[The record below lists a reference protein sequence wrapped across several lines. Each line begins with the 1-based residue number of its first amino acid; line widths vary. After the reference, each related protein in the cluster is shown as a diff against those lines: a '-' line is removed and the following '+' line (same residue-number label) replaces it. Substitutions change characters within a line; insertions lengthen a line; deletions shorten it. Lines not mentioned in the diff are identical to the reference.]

1 MGRVEDGVTAEE
13 LEDWDPGTSA
23 LPAPGIKQGPRE
35 QAGTG
40 PLSQK
45 CWEPEP
51 DAPSQPGPALW
62 FRGRAHTHALAGG
75 SSLQQLDPENTGF
88 IGADTFAGLVHSHE
102 LPLDPAKLDMLVAL
116 AQSNEQGQVCY
127 QELVDLISSKRS
139 SSFKRAIANGQRALP
154 RDGLLD
160 EPGLGVYKR
169 FVRYVAYEILPCEVD
184 RRWYFYRHRSCPPP
198 VFMASVTLAQI
209 IVFLCYGAR
218 LNKWVLQT
226 YHPEYMKSP
235 LVYHPGHRARA
246 WRFLT
251 YMFMHV
257 GLEQLGFNALLQ
269 LMIGVPLEMVHGLLR
284 ISLLYLAGV
293 LAGSLTVSITD
304 MRAPVVGGS
313 GGVYALCSA
322 HLANVVMNWA
332 GMRCPYKLLR
342 MVLALVCMSSE
353 VGRAVWLRFSPPL
366 PASGP
371 QPSFMAHLAGAVVG
385 VSMGLTILRSYEERL
400 RDQCGWWVVLLAYWH
415 LLALRRLLERLRLRP
430 AGRPHPPTALTG
442 YLRLHRPGLGMWWP
456 PTRGLHVCPL

>member
-1 MGRVEDGVTAEE
+1 MEADSPPRALTFAVGVRVGRAE
-13 LEDWDPGTSA
+13 PHQA
-23 LPAPGIKQGPRE
+23 LPVGSKQLLAGAEGPKSL
-35 QAGTG
+35 QAKSSPTPQ
-40 PLSQK
+40 PLLSSL
-45 CWEPEP
+45 PP
-51 DAPSQPGPALW
+51 NPAFPALTELSVTP
-62 FRGRAHTHALAGG
+62 RRMTGREKANLAESSATGGIPSGHRELRPPRGQRGCPSHPAISPPPHPGAARTAAGRARGSWSRRQDRVPAAGCG
-75 SSLQQLDPENTGF
+75 DGGHRLSPQ
-88 IGADTFAGLVHSHE
+88 
-102 LPLDPAKLDMLVAL
+102 
-116 AQSNEQGQVCY
+116 
-127 QELVDLISSKRS
+127 ISSKRS

-160 EPGLGVYKR
+160 ETGLGFYKR
-169 FVRYVAYEILPCEVD
+169 FVRYVAYEILPCEMD
-184 RRWYFYRHRSCPPP
+184 RRWYFYQHRTCPPP
-198 VFMASVTLAQI
+198 VFMAAVTLTQI

-269 LMIGVPLEMVHGLLR
+269 LMIGVPLEMVHGILR
-284 ISLLYLAGV
+284 ISFLYLAGV

-304 MRAPVVGGS
+304 MRAPLVGGS

-371 QPSFMAHLAGAVVG
+371 QPSFMAHLAGAIVG
-385 VSMGLTILRSYEERL
+385 ISMGLTILRSYEESL
-400 RDQCGWWVVLLAYWH
+400 RDQCGWWVVLLSYGTFLLFAVFWNIFAYD
-415 LLALRRLLERLRLRP
+415 LLGAQI
-430 AGRPHPPTALTG
+430 PP
-442 YLRLHRPGLGMWWP
+442 P
-456 PTRGLHVCPL
+456 P

>member
-1 MGRVEDGVTAEE
+1 MLGRIGYVWKMLVLTLFWASSF
-13 LEDWDPGTSA
+13 PA
-23 LPAPGIKQGPRE
+23 LC
-35 QAGTG
+35 
-40 PLSQK
+40 PLSY
-45 CWEPEP
+45 
-51 DAPSQPGPALW
+51 
-62 FRGRAHTHALAGG
+62 
-75 SSLQQLDPENTGF
+75 LQQLDPDNTGF
-88 IGADTFAGLVHSHE
+88 IGVETFTGLVHSHE

-116 AQSNEQGQVCY
+116 AQSNDQGQICY

-139 SSFKRAIANGQRALP
+139 SSFKRAITNGQRALP

-160 EPGLGVYKR
+160 EPGLGFYKR
-169 FVRYVAYEILPCEVD
+169 FVRYVAYEILPCEMD
-184 RRWYFYRHRSCPPP
+184 RRWYFYQHRTCPPP
-198 VFMASVTLAQI
+198 VFMATVTLTQI

-269 LMIGVPLEMVHGLLR
+269 LMIGVPLEMVHGVLR
-284 ISLLYLAGV
+284 IGFLYLAGV
-293 LAGSLTVSITD
+293 LAGEAFAEVLREPGLLGQPSPNLSFPPTGSLTVSITD

-342 MVLALVCMSSE
+342 MVLALVCSE
-353 VGRAVWLRFSPPL
+353 YWLTHWCVCGGWAEFGSGQCFPWPEEAPVPSQVLSMVHRVSLSP
-366 PASGP
+366 
-371 QPSFMAHLAGAVVG
+371 
-385 VSMGLTILRSYEERL
+385 T
-400 RDQCGWWVVLLAYWH
+400 C
-415 LLALRRLLERLRLRP
+415 
-430 AGRPHPPTALTG
+430 TAKGGTVNG
-442 YLRLHRPGLGMWWP
+442 
-456 PTRGLHVCPL
+456 

>member
-1 MGRVEDGVTAEE
+1 MAQG
-13 LEDWDPGTSA
+13 
-23 LPAPGIKQGPRE
+23 APGRARWMPA
-35 QAGTG
+35 AGG
-40 PLSQK
+40 K
-45 CWEPEP
+45 
-51 DAPSQPGPALW
+51 GGGRRRR
-62 FRGRAHTHALAGG
+62 RGGGGGEEEAGARAARVFSLVASWLAGCWRREITEWESVG
-75 SSLQQLDPENTGF
+75 CAAGRRGHGTARGTAWHGAPHRARPGAAAGGRDSVTEPGLDPENTGF
-88 IGADTFAGLVHSHE
+88 IGVETFASLVHSHE

-116 AQSNEQGQVCY
+116 AQGNDEGQVCY

-154 RDGLLD
+154 RDVLLD
-160 EPGLGVYKR
+160 ETGLGIYKR
-169 FVRYVAYEILPCEVD
+169 FVRYVAYEILPCEMD
-184 RRWYFYRHRSCPPP
+184 RRWYFYQHRTCPPP
-198 VFMASVTLAQI
+198 VFMAAVTLTQI

-269 LMIGVPLEMVHGLLR
+269 LMIGVPLEMVHGILR
-284 ISLLYLAGV
+284 ISFLYLAGV

-304 MRAPVVGGS
+304 MRAPLVGGS

-371 QPSFMAHLAGAVVG
+371 QPSFMAHLAGAIVG
-385 VSMGLTILRSYEERL
+385 ISMGLTILRSYEESL
-400 RDQCGWWVVLLAYWH
+400 QDQCGWWVLLLSYGTFLLFAVFWNIFAYD
-415 LLALRRLLERLRLRP
+415 LLGAQI
-430 AGRPHPPTALTG
+430 PP
-442 YLRLHRPGLGMWWP
+442 P
-456 PTRGLHVCPL
+456 P

>member
-23 LPAPGIKQGPRE
+23 LPAPGIKQGPGE

-40 PLSQK
+40 HLSQK

-51 DAPSQPGPALW
+51 DARSQPGPALW
-62 FRGRAHTHALAGG
+62 SRGRACTQALAGG

-184 RRWYFYRHRSCPPP
+184 RR
-198 VFMASVTLAQI
+198 
-209 IVFLCYGAR
+209 
-218 LNKWVLQT
+218 
-226 YHPEYMKSP
+226 
-235 LVYHPGHRARA
+235 
-246 WRFLT
+246 
-251 YMFMHV
+251 
-257 GLEQLGFNALLQ
+257 
-269 LMIGVPLEMVHGLLR
+269 
-284 ISLLYLAGV
+284 
-293 LAGSLTVSITD
+293 
-304 MRAPVVGGS
+304 
-313 GGVYALCSA
+313 
-322 HLANVVMNWA
+322 
-332 GMRCPYKLLR
+332 
-342 MVLALVCMSSE
+342 
-353 VGRAVWLRFSPPL
+353 
-366 PASGP
+366 
-371 QPSFMAHLAGAVVG
+371 
-385 VSMGLTILRSYEERL
+385 
-400 RDQCGWWVVLLAYWH
+400 
-415 LLALRRLLERLRLRP
+415 
-430 AGRPHPPTALTG
+430 
-442 YLRLHRPGLGMWWP
+442 
-456 PTRGLHVCPL
+456 

>member
-1 MGRVEDGVTAEE
+1 PLESPLGSCAEVLEWKALDSDALGSFPRLPRPHTWAGRD
-13 LEDWDPGTSA
+13 
-23 LPAPGIKQGPRE
+23 
-35 QAGTG
+35 
-40 PLSQK
+40 
-45 CWEPEP
+45 
-51 DAPSQPGPALW
+51 
-62 FRGRAHTHALAGG
+62 
-75 SSLQQLDPENTGF
+75 QLDPDNTGF
-88 IGADTFAGLVHSHE
+88 IGVETFASLVHSHE
-102 LPLDPAKLDMLVAL
+102 LPLDPAKLEMLAAL
-116 AQSNEQGQVCY
+116 AQSNDEGQICY

-154 RDGLLD
+154 RDVLLD
-160 EPGLGVYKR
+160 ETGLGFYKR
-169 FVRYVAYEILPCEVD
+169 FVRYVAYEILPCEMD
-184 RRWYFYRHRSCPPP
+184 RRWYFYQHRTCPPP
-198 VFMASVTLAQI
+198 IFMAVATLAQI

-218 LNKWVLQT
+218 LNRWVLQT

-246 WRFLT
+246 WRFFT

-269 LMIGVPLEMVHGLLR
+269 LMIGVPLEMVHGILR
-284 ISLLYLAGV
+284 ISFLYLAGV

-304 MRAPVVGGS
+304 MRAPLVGGS

-366 PASGP
+366 AASGP
-371 QPSFMAHLAGAVVG
+371 QPSFMAHLAGAIVG
-385 VSMGLTILRSYEERL
+385 ISMGLTILRSYEEKLQDPR
-400 RDQCGWWVVLLAYWH
+400 GW
-415 LLALRRLLERLRLRP
+415 
-430 AGRPHPPTALTG
+430 
-442 YLRLHRPGLGMWWP
+442 
-456 PTRGLHVCPL
+456 

>member
-1 MGRVEDGVTAEE
+1 MDR
-13 LEDWDPGTSA
+13 
-23 LPAPGIKQGPRE
+23 
-35 QAGTG
+35 
-40 PLSQK
+40 
-45 CWEPEP
+45 
-51 DAPSQPGPALW
+51 
-62 FRGRAHTHALAGG
+62 
-75 SSLQQLDPENTGF
+75 SSWLQLIQEQLDPENTGF
-88 IGADTFAGLVHSHE
+88 IGVETFASLVHSHE
-102 LPLDPAKLDMLVAL
+102 LPLDPAKLEMLVAL
-116 AQSNEQGQVCY
+116 AQSNEEGQICY

-160 EPGLGVYKR
+160 ESGLGFYKR
-169 FVRYVAYEILPCEVD
+169 FVRYVAYEILPWDELNDPPGVFQLCVMALT
-184 RRWYFYRHRSCPPP
+184 RRPWDTPSDSSVLGCREQRH
-198 VFMASVTLAQI
+198 
-209 IVFLCYGAR
+209 
-218 LNKWVLQT
+218 T

-246 WRFLT
+246 WRFFT

-269 LMIGVPLEMVHGLLR
+269 LMIGVPLEMVHGVLR
-284 ISLLYLAGV
+284 ISFLYLAGV

-304 MRAPVVGGS
+304 MRAPLVGGS

-366 PASGP
+366 PSSGP
-371 QPSFMAHLAGAVVG
+371 QPSFMAHLAGAIVG
-385 VSMGLTILRSYEERL
+385 ISMGLTILRSYEENL
-400 RDQCGWWVVLLAYWH
+400 QDQCGWWVVLLSYATFLVFAVFWNIFAYD
-415 LLALRRLLERLRLRP
+415 LLGAQI
-430 AGRPHPPTALTG
+430 PP
-442 YLRLHRPGLGMWWP
+442 P
-456 PTRGLHVCPL
+456 P